1 MGKMWGILVCVALW
15 YSSVSNAAVTS
26 WNLQAEKQPQ
36 NQQLPGS
43 STQFPWLLTQFPRP
57 VSDQLPGLSSQFPRP
72 VSQQLP
78 GSPVQLPGS
87 SAQLPGSSVQLPGSS
102 AQLPGSS
109 VQFPGSSAQLPGS
122 SVQFPGSSAQLPGSS
137 VQFPGSSAQLPGSSA
152 QLPGS
157 SVQFPGSS
165 AQLPGSSVQFPGSS
179 AQLPGS
185 SVQFPGSSA
194 QLPGSS
200 VQFAGSSAQ
209 LPGSSVQ
216 FAGSSAQLPGSSVQF
231 PGSSAQLPGSSVQ
244 FPGSSAQLPGSSVQF
259 PGSSVQL
266 PGSSVQFP
274 GSSVQLP
281 GSSVQFPGSSVQ
293 LPGSSVQFP
302 GSSAQLTG
310 SSVQFPGSSVQLP
323 GLSSPQ
329 FPRPFPQQLPGSPV
343 QLPGSPVQ
351 FPGLYSPQFLG
362 PVPQQLP
369 GSFSM
374 QVSRYGPLLSDATKC
389 QLDDAD
395 KIPCGEP
402 GIDASHCGA
411 INCCFDGQQCYYGR
425 TVTVQCTIDGQFVLV
440 VARDATLPRISLD
453 SISLLGGSD
462 GPCGV
467 ADYNADFAIY
477 QFPVTACGTR
487 ATVQGDYVVYENK
500 MVSSYEVGVGPLGA
514 ITRDS
519 HYELY
524 FQCRYSTTSVESLAV
539 ALSSNDPPLPVVA
552 SGPLRVE
559 LRLGNGQCVTK
570 GCVEE
575 QVAYTSYY
583 NEAEYP
589 VTKVLRD
596 PVYVEVRMLARTDP
610 NLVLVLGRCWA
621 TSTPNPNSVPQWDL
635 LVNGCPYKEDHYLT
649 NLVPVDGSSGL
660 PYPSHYKR
668 FVLKMFTF
676 VNPTSMAPL
685 KERIY
690 IHCSTAVCSQTAGAT
705 CQPKCNRRRRD
716 VGSALWNSNPV
727 SVVSSGEVI
736 YTQY

>member
-1 MGKMWGILVCVALW
+1 H
-15 YSSVSNAAVTS
+15 
-26 WNLQAEKQPQ
+26 
-36 NQQLPGS
+36 
-43 STQFPWLLTQFPRP
+43 LT
-57 VSDQLPGLSSQFPRP
+57 LSSALNPSYTPR
-72 VSQQLP
+72 L
-78 GSPVQLPGS
+78 
-87 SAQLPGSSVQLPGSS
+87 SAVKQKLRQ
-102 AQLPGSS
+102 
-109 VQFPGSSAQLPGS
+109 
-122 SVQFPGSSAQLPGSS
+122 
-137 VQFPGSSAQLPGSSA
+137 
-152 QLPGS
+152 
-157 SVQFPGSS
+157 
-165 AQLPGSSVQFPGSS
+165 
-179 AQLPGS
+179 
-185 SVQFPGSSA
+185 
-194 QLPGSS
+194 
-200 VQFAGSSAQ
+200 
-209 LPGSSVQ
+209 
-216 FAGSSAQLPGSSVQF
+216 
-231 PGSSAQLPGSSVQ
+231 
-244 FPGSSAQLPGSSVQF
+244 
-259 PGSSVQL
+259 
-266 PGSSVQFP
+266 
-274 GSSVQLP
+274 
-281 GSSVQFPGSSVQ
+281 
-293 LPGSSVQFP
+293 
-302 GSSAQLTG
+302 
-310 SSVQFPGSSVQLP
+310 
-323 GLSSPQ
+323 
-329 FPRPFPQQLPGSPV
+329 PF
-343 QLPGSPVQ
+343 
-351 FPGLYSPQFLG
+351 
-362 PVPQQLP
+362 PQQLP

-487 ATVQGDYVVYENK
+487 VQGDYVVYENK

-583 NEAEYP
+583 TEAEYP

-635 LVNGCPYKEDHYLT
+635 L
-649 NLVPVDGSSGL
+649 
-660 PYPSHYKR
+660 
-668 FVLKMFTF
+668 
-676 VNPTSMAPL
+676 PL
-685 KERIY
+685 QALRPQDVHFCESYFHVHFLFCIY
-690 IHCSTAVCSQTAGAT
+690 IHCSTAVCSPTAGAT

>member
-78 GSPVQLPGS
+78 GSPVQTPGSPVQLPGS
-87 SAQLPGSSVQLPGSS
+87 SVQLPGSSVQLPGSS

-122 SVQFPGSSAQLPGSS
+122 SVQ
-137 VQFPGSSAQLPGSSA
+137 
-152 QLPGS
+152 
-157 SVQFPGSS
+157 
-165 AQLPGSSVQFPGSS
+165 
-179 AQLPGS
+179 
-185 SVQFPGSSA
+185 
-194 QLPGSS
+194 
-200 VQFAGSSAQ
+200 
-209 LPGSSVQ
+209 
-216 FAGSSAQLPGSSVQF
+216 
-231 PGSSAQLPGSSVQ
+231 
-244 FPGSSAQLPGSSVQF
+244 
-259 PGSSVQL
+259 
-266 PGSSVQFP
+266 
-274 GSSVQLP
+274 
-281 GSSVQFPGSSVQ
+281 
-293 LPGSSVQFP
+293 
-302 GSSAQLTG
+302 
-310 SSVQFPGSSVQLP
+310 
-323 GLSSPQ
+323 
-329 FPRPFPQQLPGSPV
+329 PFPQQLPGSPV
-343 QLPGSPVQ
+343 QLP
-351 FPGLYSPQFLG
+351 G

-583 NEAEYP
+583 TEAEYP

-690 IHCSTAVCSQTAGAT
+690 IHCSTAVCSPTAGAT

>member
-1 MGKMWGILVCVALW
+1 H
-15 YSSVSNAAVTS
+15 N
-26 WNLQAEKQPQ
+26 
-36 NQQLPGS
+36 
-43 STQFPWLLTQFPRP
+43 RP
-57 VSDQLPGLSSQFPRP
+57 
-72 VSQQLP
+72 
-78 GSPVQLPGS
+78 
-87 SAQLPGSSVQLPGSS
+87 
-102 AQLPGSS
+102 
-109 VQFPGSSAQLPGS
+109 
-122 SVQFPGSSAQLPGSS
+122 
-137 VQFPGSSAQLPGSSA
+137 
-152 QLPGS
+152 
-157 SVQFPGSS
+157 
-165 AQLPGSSVQFPGSS
+165 
-179 AQLPGS
+179 
-185 SVQFPGSSA
+185 
-194 QLPGSS
+194 
-200 VQFAGSSAQ
+200 
-209 LPGSSVQ
+209 
-216 FAGSSAQLPGSSVQF
+216 
-231 PGSSAQLPGSSVQ
+231 
-244 FPGSSAQLPGSSVQF
+244 PGSSVQF

-266 PGSSVQFP
+266 PGV
-274 GSSVQLP
+274 
-281 GSSVQFPGSSVQ
+281 
-293 LPGSSVQFP
+293 
-302 GSSAQLTG
+302 
-310 SSVQFPGSSVQLP
+310 
-323 GLSSPQ
+323 SSPQ
-329 FPRPFPQQLPGSPV
+329 FPRPF
-343 QLPGSPVQ
+343 
-351 FPGLYSPQFLG
+351 
-362 PVPQQLP
+362 PQQLP

-487 ATVQGDYVVYENK
+487 VQGDYVVYENK

-570 GCVEE
+570 GCVE
-575 QVAYTSYY
+575 AYTSYY
-583 NEAEYP
+583 TEAEYP

-685 KERIY
+685 KERVSILTLRCTEFTSCSVLHRL
-690 IHCSTAVCSQTAGAT
+690 ICFPNRSTSTAVRPCVHRLQVPLVNPSAT
-705 CQPKCNRRRRD
+705 
-716 VGSALWNSNPV
+716 
-727 SVVSSGEVI
+727 GEVSDLLVCFVQL
-736 YTQY
+736 YCCVCWFSQKYSRTTAVDLYN